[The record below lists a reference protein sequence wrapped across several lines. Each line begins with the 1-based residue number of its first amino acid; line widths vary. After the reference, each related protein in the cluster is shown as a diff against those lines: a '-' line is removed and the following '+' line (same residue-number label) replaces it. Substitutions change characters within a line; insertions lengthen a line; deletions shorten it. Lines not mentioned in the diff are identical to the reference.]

1 MSQRLG
7 ACGSVAS
14 GALRSFLSATYG
26 TPCEKTFD
34 VLDTMT
40 AHSRKCATQ
49 GVRQRNENKPYHH
62 NHQKPNT
69 AVRQYRRNGDGGQ
82 AESS

>member
-26 TPCEKTFD
+26 TPCEKTFH
-34 VLDTMT
+34 VL
-40 AHSRKCATQ
+40 RY
-49 GVRQRNENKPYHH
+49 GVLEEMC
-62 NHQKPNT
+62 
-69 AVRQYRRNGDGGQ
+69 DGGSVKK
-82 AESS
+82 EINKIN